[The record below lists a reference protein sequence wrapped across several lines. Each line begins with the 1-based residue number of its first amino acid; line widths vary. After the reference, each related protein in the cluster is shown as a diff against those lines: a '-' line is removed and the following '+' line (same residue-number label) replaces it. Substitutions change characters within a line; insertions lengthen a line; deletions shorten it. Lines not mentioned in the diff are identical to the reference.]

1 MNYIKFLEKKYGKN
15 EFEGSVVKYPRGSG
29 VVACNPTDK
38 SGIYF
43 ANLVDAFSFT
53 EYGDW
58 FRFVTPL
65 SKVHEQPHADEGPE
79 KEYWA
84 NEVEVSKAY
93 KLSYA
98 EILNLIDAGAD
109 IKTANN
115 GGSLIYYMVKNRYD
129 PKQIDNIMSLGC
141 TVKELS
147 LYPLFAVA
155 YPEDTWLYDDSYT
168 KDVLSVMSK
177 YIDID
182 EYLASLQKI
191 LLHLFEVFKNIIHH
205 NIEVTVMDE
214 NNRVHNKV
222 NTEKYSPNM
231 NAFMLTHVDC
241 GVHPGEHVI
250 RDREGFIKVLRKGNS
265 DVRKTK

>member
-84 NEVEVSKAY
+84 NEVEVSEAR
-93 KLSYA
+93 KLTYA

-109 IKTANN
+109 IKSAKN
-115 GGSLIYYMVKNRYD
+115 GGSLIYYMVKNKYD

-141 TVKELS
+141 AVKDLS

-155 YPEDTWLYDDSYT
+155 YPEDTWLYDEGYT

-182 EYLASLQKI
+182 EHLSNLQKI
-191 LLHLFEVFKNIIHH
+191 LTDMFDVFKRVIHH

-214 NNRVHNKV
+214 NNRVYDKV

-231 NAFMLTHVDC
+231 NAFMLTHVDY
-241 GVHPGEHVI
+241 GVNSGEHVI
-250 RDREGFIKVLRKGNS
+250 RDKDGFIKVLRKDNS
-265 DVRKTK
+265 NVRKAK